1 MFCLCCTVP
10 EYKAEKQ
17 EAGVCTGFL
26 FCGSA
31 NQAKHLCFL
40 SMLQDL
46 MQIIQ
51 TFSDD
56 QFPKDGVASLRCHDL
71 SRCACPERGRSRRDI
86 QWKLDHAD
94 AVRIKHLKL
103 IPLRDGVKAVGVAF
117 CLEGCRSL
125 RVSVV
130 SLRVIAE

>member
-31 NQAKHLCFL
+31 NQAKHPCFL

-56 QFPKDGVASLRCHDL
+56 QFPKDGVASFCRKIENPKDTQNLDL
-71 SRCACPERGRSRRDI
+71 S
-86 QWKLDHAD
+86 
-94 AVRIKHLKL
+94 VRFRLLLPGK
-103 IPLRDGVKAVGVAF
+103 GAF
-117 CLEGCRSL
+117 TPRYPMEARPC
-125 RVSVV
+125 
-130 SLRVIAE
+130 